1 MQKVPLFTNNSTI
14 DVLRCDRER
23 RTALGDLFAPLGLG
37 IETHEPGTPL
47 PGSYWGAPEA
57 GLVGDR
63 LHVSPDTPVH
73 SALHEGCH
81 YLCMDPRRRDGLD
94 TDAGSDDLEESAVC
108 FLQILLADR
117 LPGVGCDRLMA
128 DMDTWGYSFRL
139 GHTRAWFEQDAADA
153 RDWLLAHGLIDP
165 AGKFIGAR
173 RR

>member
-1 MQKVPLFTNNSTI
+1 MTKVATFSNNSTTG
-14 DVLRCDRER
+14 VLCCDPER
-23 RTALGDLFAPLGLG
+23 LTALGHLFTPLGLG
-37 IETHEPGTPL
+37 IEVHEAGSPL

-57 GLVGDR
+57 GLVGAR

-108 FLQILLADR
+108 FLQVLLADR
-117 LPGVGCDRLMA
+117 LPGVGRDRLMA

-139 GHTRAWFEQDAADA
+139 GHTRAWFEQDAGDA
-153 RDWLLAHGLIDP
+153 RDWLLDHGLIDP
-165 AGKFIGAR
+165 ANGFIGAR